1 MSKNK
6 TPQAIRGTQDIFGP
20 EAEAFAFVVETF
32 ERVRK
37 LYRFRRVEMPVFE
50 KTEVFARSIG
60 ETTDIVSKEMYSFD
74 DRGGDSLTLRPEFTA
89 GIARAYLTNG
99 WQQHAPLKVGTHG
112 PLFRYERPQKGRY
125 RQFHQIDAEI
135 IGAAEP
141 QADVELLAMADQLL
155 KELGI
160 EGVTLHLNTLGD
172 GDSREAWRAALIE
185 YFSAVKDELSEDSQE
200 RLEKNPLRILD
211 SKDRRDRKFVADA
224 PKIDAF
230 LSDEATALF
239 DAVTSG
245 LDAAGVKWVRAE
257 SLVRGLDYY
266 RHTAFEFIPDEGSAA
281 ADALGSQST
290 ILGGGRYDG
299 LMESLGGAPTPAVGW
314 AAGIER
320 LAMLVGEEK
329 LDLLRPETLIVLPD
343 GPSAIAKATALTAFI
358 RRRLPELVEKIDALR
373 WQRNFQIE
381 DASSEG
387 IIADTDGD
395 YEFSGAFELAFKHNQ
410 RKQFDK
416 AKRDGASV
424 IVTVRDDG
432 TTSERSMLVSSSRT
446 ETDFAKGALG
456 MHALWS
462 LIEMELQGE
471 EYSLVNN
478 RQIKLP

>member
-1 MSKNK
+1 MGKNNSK
-6 TPQAIRGTQDIFGP
+6 TPQAIRGTQDIFGA

-37 LYRFRRVEMPVFE
+37 LYRFRRAEFPVFE

-60 ETTDIVSKEMYSFD
+60 ETTDIVSKEMYSFE
-74 DRGGDSLTLRPEFTA
+74 DRGGESLTLRPEFTA

-99 WQQHAPLKVGTHG
+99 WQQHAPVKLATHG

-141 QADVELLAMADQLL
+141 QADVELLAMADQVIR
-155 KELGI
+155 ELGI

-172 GDSREAWRAALIE
+172 GDSREAWRAALVE
-185 YFSAVKDELSEDSQE
+185 HFRSVKAELSEDSQE

-211 SKDRRDRKFVADA
+211 SKDRRDQRFVADA
-224 PKIDAF
+224 PKIDEF
-230 LSDEATALF
+230 LSDEARGFF

-299 LMESLGGAPTPAVGW
+299 LIESLGGPATPAVGW

-320 LAMLVGEEK
+320 LAMLVGERGEGD
-329 LDLLRPETLIVLPD
+329 LQVAVVAEHASVERDATRLTSLLR
-343 GPSAIAKATALTAFI
+343 
-358 RRRLPELVEKIDALR
+358 
-373 WQRNFQIE
+373 
-381 DASSEG
+381 SEG
-387 IIADTDGD
+387 LVAEMFASGSPRKRYARAVKANPMVIASLD
-395 YEFSGAFELAFKHNQ
+395 F
-410 RKQFDK
+410 
-416 AKRDGASV
+416 
-424 IVTVRDDG
+424 RDDG
-432 TTSERSMLVSSSRT
+432 LHQSWKKDGYIES
-446 ETDFAKGALG
+446 DALDEI
-456 MHALWS
+456 MATF
-462 LIEMELQGE
+462 ELTGE
-471 EYSLVNN
+471 
-478 RQIKLP
+478 P